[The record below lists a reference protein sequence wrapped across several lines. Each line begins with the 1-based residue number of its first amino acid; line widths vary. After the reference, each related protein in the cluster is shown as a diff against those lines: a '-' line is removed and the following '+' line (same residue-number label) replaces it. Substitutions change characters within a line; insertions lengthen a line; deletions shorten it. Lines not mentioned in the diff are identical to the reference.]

1 MSNRIGIIGA
11 GIGGLSAAIRL
22 AALGYQVSVF
32 EKNTLPGGKLSEI
45 HQDGFRFD
53 TGPSVFTMPE
63 LVDELFYLVGKEPG
77 DYFQYTKL
85 NQSCKYFFEDGTVIN
100 AQQNIQEFANEL
112 ESKTGEEPQNLY
124 DFLNKSR
131 TIYDLTSDVFVFQSI
146 HDKKNLFR
154 KSSLKALFNFHKI
167 DAFRTMHQAN
177 ASFFSTAKTVRLF
190 DRYAT
195 YNGSDPYKAPATLN
209 IIPHLEHSK
218 GTYFPEK
225 GIFSII
231 DNLVSLAKELGVDFY
246 FNQEVKYVDWQNN
259 KVTSIIT
266 DDGIWNIDKVVSD
279 MDVQT
284 FYSRVMKD
292 EELFAKNKQYEK
304 SSSAIIFYWGMNGQ
318 FPPLNLHN
326 IFFAENY
333 KQEFQSIF
341 EKKEIY
347 NDPTIYVYISSKHV
361 PSDAPKGKENWY
373 VMINA
378 PENVGQDWKRFKEQA
393 RQYIVSKLNHLLKTN
408 IENFI
413 EFEHYMDPR
422 DIEAHTSSFH
432 GSLYGNSSND
442 KFAAFNRHPNF
453 SKRIKNLYFVGGSVH
468 PGGGIPLCLASAKI
482 VADKIQQRDDF

>member
-22 AALGYQVSVF
+22 AALGYRISLF
-32 EKNTLPGGKLSEI
+32 EKNSLPGGKLGEI
-45 HQDGFRFD
+45 QQDGYRFD

-63 LVDELFYLVGKEPG
+63 LIDELFHIVGKEPA
-77 DYFQYTKL
+77 DYFHYTKL
-85 NQSCKYFFEDGTVIN
+85 GESCKYFFEDGTVIN
-100 AQQNIQEFANEL
+100 AQQNMQELASEL

-154 KSSLKALFNFHKI
+154 KSSLKALVNFHKI

-177 ASFFSTAKTVRLF
+177 ASFFSTEKAVRLF

-195 YNGSDPYKAPATLN
+195 YNGSNPYKAPATLN
-209 IIPHLEHSK
+209 IIPHLEHNK
-218 GTYFPEK
+218 GTFFPEK
-225 GIFSII
+225 GIFSIV
-231 DNLVSLAKELGVDFY
+231 DNLVSLAKDLGVDFY
-246 FNQEVKYVDWQNN
+246 FNQEVKHVDWQDN
-259 KVTSIIT
+259 KVTTIIT

-284 FYSRVMKD
+284 FYSRVMND
-292 EELFAKNKQYEK
+292 EDLFAKSKQHEK

-318 FPPLNLHN
+318 FPQLNLHN
-326 IFFAENY
+326 IFFAEDY
-333 KQEFQSIF
+333 KGEFQSLF
-341 EKKEIY
+341 EKKEIFD
-347 NDPTIYVYISSKHV
+347 DPTIYLYISSKQV

-378 PENVGQDWKRFKEQA
+378 PENVGQDWDQFKVQA
-393 RQYIVSKLNHLLKTN
+393 RHYILAKLNRILNTN
-408 IENFI
+408 IEEYI
-413 EFEHYMDPR
+413 EFERYMDPR
-422 DIEAHTSSFH
+422 DIEIYTSSFH

-453 SKRIKNLYFVGGSVH
+453 SKRFKNLYFVGGSVH

-482 VADKIQQRDDF
+482 VADKIQKRDDF